1 MPRKRGNG
9 DGTIYKMESKGLWAA
24 QLTIG
29 VDANGK
35 PKRKTIYGKRQADVR
50 AKLDALKNELATGSV
65 IEPDKITVAQYILS
79 LVETDRA
86 LNQIGDNT
94 YLRKLASCKRIAAS
108 SIGDRPL
115 QSVRPPQVTQY
126 LIEITSCSNSVIAKD
141 YALLARCFR
150 TALDNDLIRKDPMRG
165 MKKPK
170 SSKATRKVRA
180 LTVEEQTSFVQV
192 MNDQE
197 RGCRYWE
204 QMMLMLCTG
213 MRMGEINALDVH
225 DVNLT
230 FRTVNVRRTV
240 TKDQTDHA
248 VIGTKTKTY
257 AGQRLLSLTDA
268 PYRILSEYIEQ
279 WQPNRLDLLFYDF
292 KGHKVLTTS
301 QVNLQF
307 QRILKKY
314 NVLDPAVPGVVTLHS
329 LRHTYATRC
338 IESGMPVKVLQKR
351 LGHAN
356 IETTLNTY
364 CDVFADYEQKYTEA
378 ADAYIQQLTPNAPQK
393 SAAQI

>member
-1 MPRKRGNG
+1 MRPFLGAARCCVKENVSTMPRKRGNG
-9 DGTIYKMESKGLWAA
+9 DGTIYKVESKGLWAA

-29 VDANGK
+29 VDANGR
-35 PKRKTIYGKRQADVR
+35 PKRKTVYGKRQANVR
-50 AKLDALKNELATGSV
+50 AKLDALKNELSTGSV

-108 SIGDRPL
+108 SIGDCPL

-170 SSKATRKVRA
+170 SNKATRKVRA
-180 LTVEEQTSFVQV
+180 LTVEEQTRFVQV

-204 QMMLMLCTG
+204 QMMLMLSTG
-213 MRMGEINALDVH
+213 MRMGEINALDDIPH
-225 DVNLT
+225 RECATHGDQGSDGPRCYRHKNQDLCRAAA
-230 FRTVNVRRTV
+230 FEPDRRPIPHFIRIYGTVAAQPLGSAVLRL
-240 TKDQTDHA
+240 QGSQGTDH
-248 VIGTKTKTY
+248 
-257 AGQRLLSLTDA
+257 Q
-268 PYRILSEYIEQ
+268 PSEFAISAY
-279 WQPNRLDLLFYDF
+279 
-292 KGHKVLTTS
+292 
-301 QVNLQF
+301 
-307 QRILKKY
+307 LKKIQCAGS
-314 NVLDPAVPGVVTLHS
+314 V
-329 LRHTYATRC
+329 HTRRC
-338 IESGMPVKVLQKR
+338 ILAQP
-351 LGHAN
+351 A
-356 IETTLNTY
+356 
-364 CDVFADYEQKYTEA
+364 
-378 ADAYIQQLTPNAPQK
+378 AYIRHPLH
-393 SAAQI
+393 

>member
-1 MPRKRGNG
+1 
-9 DGTIYKMESKGLWAA
+9 
-24 QLTIG
+24 
-29 VDANGK
+29 
-35 PKRKTIYGKRQADVR
+35 
-50 AKLDALKNELATGSV
+50 
-65 IEPDKITVAQYILS
+65 
-79 LVETDRA
+79 
-86 LNQIGDNT
+86 
-94 YLRKLASCKRIAAS
+94 
-108 SIGDRPL
+108 
-115 QSVRPPQVTQY
+115 
-126 LIEITSCSNSVIAKD
+126 
-141 YALLARCFR
+141 
-150 TALDNDLIRKDPMRG
+150 MRG

-170 SSKATRKVRA
+170 SNKATRKVRA
-180 LTVEEQTSFVQV
+180 LTVEEQTRFVQV

-204 QMMLMLCTG
+204 QMMLMLSTG

-268 PYRILSEYIEQ
+268 PYRILSEYMER

-314 NVLDPAVPGVVTLHS
+314 NVLDPSIPGVVSLHS

-338 IESGMPVKVLQKR
+338 IESGMPAKVLQKR

-364 CDVFADYEQKYTEA
+364 CDVFSDYEQKYTEA

>member
-1 MPRKRGNG
+1 
-9 DGTIYKMESKGLWAA
+9 
-24 QLTIG
+24 
-29 VDANGK
+29 
-35 PKRKTIYGKRQADVR
+35 
-50 AKLDALKNELATGSV
+50 
-65 IEPDKITVAQYILS
+65 
-79 LVETDRA
+79 
-86 LNQIGDNT
+86 
-94 YLRKLASCKRIAAS
+94 
-108 SIGDRPL
+108 
-115 QSVRPPQVTQY
+115 
-126 LIEITSCSNSVIAKD
+126 
-141 YALLARCFR
+141 
-150 TALDNDLIRKDPMRG
+150 MRG

-180 LTVEEQTSFVQV
+180 LTVEEQAMFVQI
-192 MNDQE
+192 MNGQE

-248 VIGTKTKTY
+248 VIDTKTKTY

-268 PYRILSEYIEQ
+268 PFRILSEYIEQ

-307 QRILKKY
+307 QRILKKIQC
-314 NVLDPAVPGVVTLHS
+314 AGSCRARRGVSHS

-364 CDVFADYEQKYTEA
+364 CDVFSDYENKYTEA
-378 ADAYIQQLTPNAPQK
+378 ADAYMQQLTPNAPQK
-393 SAAQI
+393 NTARG

>member
-50 AKLDALKNELATGSV
+50 AKLDTLKNELATGSV

-79 LVETDRA
+79 LIETDRA

-94 YLRKLASCKRIAAS
+94 YLRKLGSYKRIAAS
-108 SIGDRPL
+108 SIGDCPL
-115 QSVRPPQVTQY
+115 QAVRPPQVTQY

-150 TALDNDLIRKDPMRG
+150 TAMDNDLIRKDPMRG

-180 LTVEEQTSFVQV
+180 LTVEEQAMFVQI
-192 MNDQE
+192 MNGQE

-248 VIGTKTKTY
+248 VIGH
-257 AGQRLLSLTDA
+257 QD
-268 PYRILSEYIEQ
+268 
-279 WQPNRLDLLFYDF
+279 
-292 KGHKVLTTS
+292 
-301 QVNLQF
+301 
-307 QRILKKY
+307 
-314 NVLDPAVPGVVTLHS
+314 
-329 LRHTYATRC
+329 
-338 IESGMPVKVLQKR
+338 
-351 LGHAN
+351 
-356 IETTLNTY
+356 
-364 CDVFADYEQKYTEA
+364 
-378 ADAYIQQLTPNAPQK
+378 
-393 SAAQI
+393 

>member
-29 VDANGK
+29 VDANGR
-35 PKRKTIYGKRQADVR
+35 PKRKTVYGKRQADVR
-50 AKLDALKNELATGSV
+50 AKLDALKNELSTGSV

-94 YLRKLASCKRIAAS
+94 YLRKLA
-108 SIGDRPL
+108 
-115 QSVRPPQVTQY
+115 
-126 LIEITSCSNSVIAKD
+126 
-141 YALLARCFR
+141 RCFR

-170 SSKATRKVRA
+170 SNKATRKVRA
-180 LTVEEQTSFVQV
+180 LTVEEQTRFVQV

-204 QMMLMLCTG
+204 QMMLMLSTG

-268 PYRILSEYIEQ
+268 PYRILSEYMER

-314 NVLDPAVPGVVTLHS
+314 NVLDPSIPGVVSLHS

-338 IESGMPVKVLQKR
+338 IESGMPAKVLQKR

-364 CDVFADYEQKYTEA
+364 CDVFSDYEQKYTEA

>member
-1 MPRKRGNG
+1 MRPFLGAARCYMQRRSVYNAKKKRR
-9 DGTIYKMESKGLWAA
+9 TIYKMESKGLWAA

-65 IEPDKITVAQYILS
+65 IEPDKITVAKYILS

-115 QSVRPPQVTQY
+115 QAVRPPQVTQY

-170 SSKATRKVRA
+170 SNNATRKVRA
-180 LTVEEQTSFVQV
+180 LTVEEQTRFVQV
-192 MNDQE
+192 MNDQ
-197 RGCRYWE
+197 
-204 QMMLMLCTG
+204 
-213 MRMGEINALDVH
+213 
-225 DVNLT
+225 
-230 FRTVNVRRTV
+230 
-240 TKDQTDHA
+240 
-248 VIGTKTKTY
+248 
-257 AGQRLLSLTDA
+257 
-268 PYRILSEYIEQ
+268 
-279 WQPNRLDLLFYDF
+279 
-292 KGHKVLTTS
+292 
-301 QVNLQF
+301 
-307 QRILKKY
+307 
-314 NVLDPAVPGVVTLHS
+314 
-329 LRHTYATRC
+329 
-338 IESGMPVKVLQKR
+338 
-351 LGHAN
+351 
-356 IETTLNTY
+356 
-364 CDVFADYEQKYTEA
+364 
-378 ADAYIQQLTPNAPQK
+378 
-393 SAAQI
+393 